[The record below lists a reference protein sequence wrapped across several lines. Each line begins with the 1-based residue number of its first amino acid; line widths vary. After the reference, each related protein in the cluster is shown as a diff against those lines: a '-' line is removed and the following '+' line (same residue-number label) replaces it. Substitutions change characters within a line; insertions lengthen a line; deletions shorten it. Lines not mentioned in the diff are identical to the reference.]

1 MRIAILG
8 QNIQPPWNEAVKN
21 MAFELARQLSLAG
34 HEVHLVTNGNLGI
47 DPVPRLEV
55 HSLPSQ
61 GFGRAAID
69 KIRHL
74 EAAHAI
80 DVVHVQNLLIHR
92 PLSLLLRIFRRSSK
106 LPIVA
111 YCCQLPSLSL
121 SHWVQVFRKDPKE
134 AFSTKLG
141 MLAPAFATRWTID
154 NVDVTI
160 ASSAF
165 IRDHISS
172 PKQHRNVEVIHPFL
186 RQDILKE
193 KLAAPSARYG
203 PARLLY
209 LGSHK
214 VLRGEEDFLSMLAIL
229 RKSFPDMEG
238 VAITT
243 HPIPKRVQ
251 RQVESLGIE
260 ESVKFLSRA
269 IELDVPSLMEA
280 SDLYVFTGLPPIGS
294 IDPPLSIIESL
305 ILGTPV
311 ASYDA
316 GGIGEVLNSDNLVE
330 YGDRNAL
337 AELATKLLKERGA
350 RRQRPDLLKSFSSE
364 AAVKRFEE
372 IYHKV
377 S

>member
-1 MRIAILG
+1 MRVAILG
-8 QNIQPPWNEAVKN
+8 QTIQPPWNEAVKN

-34 HEVHLVTNGNLGI
+34 HEIHLITNGNGKI
-47 DPVPRLEV
+47 VPVRHLEV

-61 GFGRAAID
+61 GFGRAAIE
-69 KIRHL
+69 KIRQL
-74 EAAHAI
+74 EATDAI
-80 DVVHVQNLLIHR
+80 DLVHVQNLLIHR
-92 PLSLLLRIFRRSSK
+92 PLALLLRVLHRSSK

-121 SHWVQVFRKDPKE
+121 SHWVHVFRKDPKE

-141 MLAPAFATRWTID
+141 MLAPAFTTRWTID

-172 PKQHRNVEVIHPFL
+172 PKHRRNVEVIHPFL
-186 RQDILKE
+186 RPDSLRE
-193 KLAAPSARYG
+193 KLAAPSARSG
-203 PARLLY
+203 PPRLLY

-214 VLRGEEDFLSMLAIL
+214 VLRGEEDFLTTLAIL
-229 RKSFPDMEG
+229 RAKFPDIEG

-260 ESVKFLSRA
+260 KSVKFLSRD
-269 IELDVPSLMEA
+269 IELDVPALMET

-316 GGIGEVLNSDNLVE
+316 GGISEVLDADNLVK

-337 AELATKLLKERGA
+337 AELATKLLEKRGTK
-350 RRQRPDLLKSFSSE
+350 RQRPDLLESFSSE
-364 AAVKRFEE
+364 TAVKRFED